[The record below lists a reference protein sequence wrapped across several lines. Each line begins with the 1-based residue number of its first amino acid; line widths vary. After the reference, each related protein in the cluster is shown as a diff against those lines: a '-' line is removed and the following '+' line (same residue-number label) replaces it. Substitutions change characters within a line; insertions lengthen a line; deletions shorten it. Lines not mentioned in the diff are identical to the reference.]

1 MWSYSAWAFYPLIL
15 SQSPIQLYLPLMY
28 LSRINM
34 PFLLCLY
41 PTCLEQIIF
50 IGNSSHSPTHLSFY
64 YEFKQWL
71 YWNLQKPFCEI
82 FLFTL
87 KSQFNWLSQWIGRYI
102 RIRIGGFGLPL
113 KVAYLLSVFFFFFL
127 RRVPWDKKKFST

>member
-1 MWSYSAWAFYPLIL
+1 MFNKSIIVTPWILWNENRLRFICKQFISNSKKKIDFKEHLIKNLTSLQAWRYVWSYSAWAFYPLIL
-15 SQSPIQLYLPLMY
+15 SQPPIQLYLPLMY

-34 PFLLCLY
+34 PILLCLY

-50 IGNSSHSPTHLSFY
+50 IGNSSHSPTHLSY

-82 FLFTL
+82 FLFL
-87 KSQFNWLSQWIGRYI
+87 
-102 RIRIGGFGLPL
+102 
-113 KVAYLLSVFFFFFL
+113 
-127 RRVPWDKKKFST
+127 